1 MERFFRSASGLFPA
15 AALCAAVVCAAALGV
30 GLGVGLGKVHA
41 GTDAAVFAGPEDAAG
56 AVGLLLRDGGV
67 HCRVTLLDAT
77 HAMTAG
83 HCVRD
88 PGGTG
93 PVDDLSIGWPD
104 GQQARVTDVALVPG
118 FRYDSYL
125 RATHDVLVEDVAV
138 VRISPPMDRPPLNLF
153 RAEGRSGKA
162 WVIDGDGTGWEAC
175 PFEERGGDPAL
186 LWLGCTREP
195 GQSGSPVVV
204 ISGDRVDVIGMV
216 IARAPQGGLFAH
228 RVGPTLGRLLWDKTG
243 EDTRP

>member
-1 MERFFRSASGLFPA
+1 MERFFRSAQARLHAVLLYGA
-15 AALCAAVVCAAALGV
+15 AAVWALPGV
-30 GLGVGLGKVHA
+30 GTGQAYA
-41 GTDAAVFAGPEDAAG
+41 GTDTVLFAGPKEAAA

-88 PGGTG
+88 PGGNS
-93 PVDDLSIGWPD
+93 PLENLSIGWSD
-104 GQQARVTDVALVPG
+104 GHHTRVTDVALVPG

-138 VRISPPMDRPPLNLF
+138 VRIAPPVDMPPLNLF

-162 WVIDGDGTGWEAC
+162 WVIDGDGEGWEEC

-186 LWLGCTREP
+186 LWLGCTRDP

-204 ISGDRVDVIGMV
+204 MSGDRADVIGMV

-228 RVGPTLGRLLWDKTG
+228 RVGPTLGRLLWNKTG
-243 EDTRP
+243 EDKRP